1 MTLTIHGAP
10 YSTCT
15 RLVALVC
22 KEKQI
27 PFNLSVVDLS
37 KGQHKAPGFVA
48 VQPFGQI
55 PYIDDDGF
63 VLYESRAIARYLIRK
78 YPNQGTQGLIPTD
91 PKEEALFEQAASIE
105 AFNFNPFA
113 SGIAFE
119 KVFKPRRGLQTNE
132 QAVEERLALLRA
144 KLDAYDVILGKQKY
158 LAGDQ
163 VTLAD
168 LQHLPYGTLLANAGY
183 GDLFSEATRPNVSRC
198 VCCMRRRPTWQDVLQ
213 NLK

>member
-1 MTLTIHGAP
+1 MTLTIHGAS

-119 KVFKPRRGLQTNE
+119 KVFKPRRGLPTNE

-183 GDLFSEATRPNVSRC
+183 SDLFSEAKRPNVSRWWNDLSN
-198 VCCMRRRPTWQDVLQ
+198 RPTWQDVLQ